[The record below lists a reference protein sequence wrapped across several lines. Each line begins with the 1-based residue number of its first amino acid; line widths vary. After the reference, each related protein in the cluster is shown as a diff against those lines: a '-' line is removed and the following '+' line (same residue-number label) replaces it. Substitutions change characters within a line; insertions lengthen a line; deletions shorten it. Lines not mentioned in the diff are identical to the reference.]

1 MNIRLHESLV
11 NNILF
16 LFLLFLPILKGK
28 GSRSVVSDSLRFHG
42 LQPIRLLRPWGFPGK
57 STGVGCHCLLPFWT
71 QLQTVKKK
79 KKWVQVFLSLPY
91 THALLQ
97 CDTADFPIRK
107 WSLFPPSLTLDW
119 PCDFHFQ
126 TERIRGIA
134 WPFQAQASSSLKYLF
149 SWEFAE
155 PPCE

>member
-57 STGVGCHCLLPFWT
+57 STGVGCHCLL
-71 QLQTVKKK
+71 
-79 KKWVQVFLSLPY
+79 VFFIKILETILNCL
-91 THALLQ
+91 TEQ
-97 CDTADFPIRK
+97 NMQIQ
-107 WSLFPPSLTLDW
+107 WSHGTCREMVP
-119 PCDFHFQ
+119 
-126 TERIRGIA
+126 G
-134 WPFQAQASSSLKYLF
+134 
-149 SWEFAE
+149 
-155 PPCE
+155 PPCPHPFHGYQAPRMLKSLIYNCTVFA